1 MGGLHQGHGELIR
14 RAAEQGPVLVSVFVN
29 PLQFGPGEDF
39 DRYPRSLEADLA
51 LADRCGATALWA
63 PTVQTIYPDG
73 AAADSACQAPAAL
86 QQHLCGAGRPGH
98 FDGVVTVVAR
108 MLELTRPAGLWL
120 GEKDWQQLV
129 ILRQLVAD
137 RALPVKVHG
146 VATVREADGLALSSR
161 NQYLSAAQRLQAAA
175 LPAALRAADGT
186 TP

>member
-1 MGGLHQGHGELIR
+1 MQAELDAFLSGLGHPLQFVPTMGGLHQGHGELIR

-108 MLELTRPAGLWL
+108 LLELTRPAGLWL
-120 GEKDWQQLV
+120 GEKD
-129 ILRQLVAD
+129 
-137 RALPVKVHG
+137 
-146 VATVREADGLALSSR
+146 
-161 NQYLSAAQRLQAAA
+161 
-175 LPAALRAADGT
+175 
-186 TP
+186 